1 MNHKH
6 EKQVELNE
14 RSEFCIKKFK
24 DHISQLRSDLD
35 QLNASKGFPALI
47 SKENEISRLRVEL
60 EKARTLRHE
69 HADGNLAEELTIYKE
84 LLKCNS
90 CHVRQK
96 DTVLTKCMHVFC
108 KDCIDTRL
116 ETRQRK
122 CPNCGEAFGMND
134 VKQIFL

>member
-1 MNHKH
+1 M
-6 EKQVELNE
+6 
-14 RSEFCIKKFK
+14 
-24 DHISQLRSDLD
+24 SQLKSDLD
-35 QLNASKGFPALI
+35 QLNTSKGFPALI
-47 SKENEISRLRVEL
+47 SKENEISRLRLEL
-60 EKARTLRHE
+60 EKAKTLRHG
-69 HADGNLAEELTIYKE
+69 HTDGSLTDELVIYKE

-108 KDCIDTRL
+108 KHCIDARL

-122 CPNCGEAFGMND
+122 CPNCGEPFGMND